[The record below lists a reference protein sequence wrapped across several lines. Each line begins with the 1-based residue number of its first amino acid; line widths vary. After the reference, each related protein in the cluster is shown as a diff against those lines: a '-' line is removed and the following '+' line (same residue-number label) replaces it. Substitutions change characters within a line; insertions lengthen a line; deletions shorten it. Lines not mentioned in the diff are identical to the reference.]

1 MSKGAYDNLSAL
13 ENVEACFERHKYLSV
28 ESMASF
34 LVIGNVRT
42 RISIF
47 GVGSSSISLSD
58 PFQAYVYNWLL
69 VNFFYDGCS
78 RGLYKLPG
86 VANVPVTMTD
96 EHLANKM
103 AAAKAKLVTLAA
115 IIGNEPN
122 LDSYFFQRVRS

>member
-1 MSKGAYDNLSAL
+1 MSKGAYDNLSGL

-86 VANVPVTMTD
+86 VANVPVKMTD

>member
-1 MSKGAYDNLSAL
+1 MSKGAYDNLSGL

-103 AAAKAKLVTLAA
+103 AAAKAKLVTFAA
-115 IIGNEPN
+115 IIGNEQN